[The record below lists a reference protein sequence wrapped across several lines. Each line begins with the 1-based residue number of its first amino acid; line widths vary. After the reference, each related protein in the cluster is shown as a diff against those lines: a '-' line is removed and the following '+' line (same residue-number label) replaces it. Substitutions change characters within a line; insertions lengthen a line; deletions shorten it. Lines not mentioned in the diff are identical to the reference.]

1 MKESS
6 AAASD
11 TTERSAMDDNTII
24 ELLLQRAEAALSEI
38 SCKYARLYRQTIREI
53 LGDECDVDECANDVL
68 LAVWNSIPPNR
79 PDSLPAYLRTLA
91 RRIGIDRLRYNTRQ
105 KRNAGYLVMLSE
117 LEECLPAEK
126 PTEPHHDER
135 SERIRLILSDFVRS
149 LNPETQ
155 VLFVRRYVYLES
167 VASLAERFG
176 LSENHV
182 SVRLYR
188 ARKAL
193 RKTLEQEDIRL

>member
-1 MKESS
+1 M
-6 AAASD
+6 
-11 TTERSAMDDNTII
+11 
-24 ELLLQRAEAALSEI
+24 
-38 SCKYARLYRQTIREI
+38 
-53 LGDECDVDECANDVL
+53 
-68 LAVWNSIPPNR
+68 
-79 PDSLPAYLRTLA
+79 
-91 RRIGIDRLRYNTRQ
+91 
-105 KRNAGYLVMLSE
+105 
-117 LEECLPAEK
+117 
-126 PTEPHHDER
+126 
-135 SERIRLILSDFVRS
+135 ILSDFVRS

>member
-1 MKESS
+1 
-6 AAASD
+6 
-11 TTERSAMDDNTII
+11 MDDNTII

-105 KRNAGYLVMLSE
+105 KRNTGYLVMLSE

-126 PTEPHHDER
+126 PTEPPHDEQ
-135 SERIRLILSDFVRS
+135 SERIRLILSDFVCS
-149 LNPETQ
+149 LNPGTQ